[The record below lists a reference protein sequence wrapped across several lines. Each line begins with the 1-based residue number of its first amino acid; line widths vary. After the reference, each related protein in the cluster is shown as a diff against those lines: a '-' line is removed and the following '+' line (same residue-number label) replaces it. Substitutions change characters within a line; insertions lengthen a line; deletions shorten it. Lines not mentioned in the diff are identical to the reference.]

1 MNNKAS
7 EAEKF
12 YNTQAKTALKNI
24 EPEKALEY
32 FNQAE
37 NLYGCA
43 YVKFLTGELDEAKVI
58 LTLIKGSSSAV
69 NWLLCLINIINGC
82 ITNITPTYFQ
92 IRNYYEQD
100 LEMLFK
106 YRQKEIIEK
115 ILKILTHLEKYNR
128 EIYKYTARVLLNND
142 DAYRAKKFIE
152 KSLNISYKDPET
164 HYIYGMIY
172 EKTDDKEKAKEEYQK
187 ALDVSEEYNPAKIKL
202 NELQ

>member
-1 MNNKAS
+1 MNEKAL
-7 EAEKF
+7 EAEKI
-12 YNTQAKTALKNI
+12 YNTQAKTALKNTD
-24 EPEKALEY
+24 PETALEY
-32 FNQAE
+32 FNKAE

-43 YVKFLTGELDEAKVI
+43 YVKFLTGELNEAKVI

-69 NWLLCLINIINGC
+69 NWLLCLINIINDG

-115 ILKILTHLEKYNR
+115 ILKKITHLEKYNR

-142 DAYRAKKFIE
+142 EACRAKKFIE

-172 EKTDDKEKAKEEYQK
+172 EKLNSKEKAKEEYQK
-187 ALDVSEEYNPAKIKL
+187 ALEVSEEYNPAKIKL